1 MTYRVIPDPEVSGLS
16 SLSIS
21 MAIVSNPGADVKRF
35 VKQISYASKTE
46 SVYPAAVAKISAA
59 ALSSYKSNDSQDNW

>member
-1 MTYRVIPDPEVSGLS
+1 MIPFF
-16 SLSIS
+16 SLSINTYS
-21 MAIVSNPGADVKRF
+21 ISYPGVEVKAL

-46 SVYPAAVAKISAA
+46 SVYPAAVANISAD